1 MNGIPRWKQPGFWIL
16 SLLMTFGAMLTFSV
30 IAQLQNGVEASR
42 VFRGGKLYDNWLWSL
57 QKTNTRSGDGTWRCR
72 ECHGFDYKGRDGNY
86 GQGSHLTGFMGVWEA
101 RAKTLP
107 EIEGILKGSSQ
118 KDHDFSQV
126 LAQKDIEDLA
136 LFLKYGLVDMNQILD
151 LKTGK
156 ATGGNLNSGKAIFN
170 VCAGC
175 HGADGKALNFRTAQ
189 DPEYVGTVAN
199 ANPWGLTHR
208 AWVGVANTPMPGMFG
223 VLSKSRFRDL
233 VRYVQTL
240 PVK

>member
-42 VFRGGKLYDNWLWSL
+42 VFRGGKLYDNWLGELQTTAPKSNHPLWSL

-72 ECHGFDYKGRDGNY
+72 EC
-86 GQGSHLTGFMGVWEA
+86 
-101 RAKTLP
+101 
-107 EIEGILKGSSQ
+107 ILKGSSQ